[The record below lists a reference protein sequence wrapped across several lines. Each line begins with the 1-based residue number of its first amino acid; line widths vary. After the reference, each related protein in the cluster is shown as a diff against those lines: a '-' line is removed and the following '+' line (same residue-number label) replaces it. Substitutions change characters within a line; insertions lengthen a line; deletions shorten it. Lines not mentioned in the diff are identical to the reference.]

1 MIYVDESGKVIENPD
16 MTKGKIVDG
25 SEKQVV
31 TKHHDAVAEQ
41 SHWETMKRLNDKGAI
56 VDYVDDSGKPIQRK
70 IIDVPAQVAY
80 DETDTQVTYHA
91 YTISEQQAYDAGQ
104 NAGARIVTNEANL
117 SYIAMMMGV
126 DI

>member
-31 TKHHDAVAEQ
+31 TKHHDAVAEI

-117 SYIAMMMGV
+117 SYIAMMTGV

>member
-25 SEKQVV
+25 TEKQVV
-31 TKHHDAVAEQ
+31 TKHHDAVAEV
-41 SHWETMKRLNDKGAI
+41 SHWETMKCLNIDGTMA
-56 VDYVDDSGKPIQRK
+56 DYVDDSGKPIQK
-70 IIDVPAQVAY
+70 KVIDTPATPAY
-80 DETDTQVTYHA
+80 DDYDTQVTYHA
-91 YTISEQQAYDAGQ
+91 YTEVEQQAYDAGQ

-117 SYIAMMMGV
+117 SYIAMMTGV